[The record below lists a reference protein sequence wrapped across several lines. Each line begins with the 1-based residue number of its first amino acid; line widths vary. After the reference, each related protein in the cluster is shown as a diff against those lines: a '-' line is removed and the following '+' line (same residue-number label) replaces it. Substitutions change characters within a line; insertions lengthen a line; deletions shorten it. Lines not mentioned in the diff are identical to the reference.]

1 MCGPKFCSMKITEEV
16 RQMAKAAEAE
26 EAETP
31 GAAQQ
36 HAAEI
41 EAGLA
46 AKAAEFREGG
56 QRIYAGGDDH
66 H

>member
-16 RQMAKAAEAE
+16 RQIAAAQGQNAAEV
-26 EAETP
+26 
-31 GAAQQ
+31 
-36 HAAEI
+36 

-46 AKAAEFREGG
+46 AKAAEFRDGG

>member
-1 MCGPKFCSMKITEEV
+1 MKITEEV
-16 RQMAKAAEAE
+16 RQMANADSAAA
-26 EAETP
+26 A
-31 GAAQQ
+31 GAGEGEIEG
-36 HAAEI
+36 EI

>member
-1 MCGPKFCSMKITEEV
+1 MVK
-16 RQMAKAAEAE
+16 QQDAAAK
-26 EAETP
+26 
-31 GAAQQ
+31 
-36 HAAEI
+36 EI

-56 QRIYAGGDDH
+56 QKIYAGGDDH